1 MGPWASNNSRIN
13 KLLNWNSF
21 FEDLESNQLTDV
33 NMNKKKLGHVLNLS
47 LDKKTFIGLG
57 PALKTRALFHHLS
70 MIIDKIIRAE

>member
-1 MGPWASNNSRIN
+1 
-13 KLLNWNSF
+13 
-21 FEDLESNQLTDV
+21 
-33 NMNKKKLGHVLNLS
+33 MNKKKLGHVLNLS